1 MIVLET
7 MKHLKTITD
16 PQAFKLMADKNRR
29 KMVFLLRAKEMTVSQ
44 ISQELN
50 ITPQTVYHHIKKLV
64 KGGLVEVTR
73 EVRVDH
79 LIESYY
85 QATAEVFHF
94 TVGKT
99 SRGKK
104 LLKEETEAALK
115 ALTQLGYNINYDQ
128 NVISQL
134 VELLIEQKD
143 CCGNKEIEDAVSKL
157 EDLDLFTKQNVQE
170 YASILSMSDEEL
182 SSRHEIK
189 KKFNQLLKSLLVKK
203 S

>member
-1 MIVLET
+1 
-7 MKHLKTITD
+7 MKHLRTITD
-16 PQAFKLMADKNRR
+16 PQAFKLMADKTRR
-29 KMVFLLRAKEMTVSQ
+29 KIVFLLRAKEMTVSQ

-64 KGGLVEVTR
+64 QGGLVEVSR

-99 SRGKK
+99 SGGKE
-104 LLKEETEAALK
+104 LLKEETENSLK
-115 ALTQLGYNINYDQ
+115 ALIQLGFKLKYDQ
-128 NVISQL
+128 NKISQL

-157 EDLDLFTKQNVQE
+157 EDLDFFTKQNVQE
-170 YASILSMSDEEL
+170 YASILLMSDEEL
-182 SSRHEIK
+182 ASRNEIR
-189 KKFNQLLKSLLVKK
+189 KKFNELLKSLLVK
-203 S
+203 